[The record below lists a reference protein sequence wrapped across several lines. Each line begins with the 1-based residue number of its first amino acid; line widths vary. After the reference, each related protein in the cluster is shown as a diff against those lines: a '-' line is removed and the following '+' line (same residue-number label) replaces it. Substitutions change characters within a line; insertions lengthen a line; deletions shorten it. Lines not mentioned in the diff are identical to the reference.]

1 MKKTFSTFDLGL
13 ATTLLTLKYELI
25 KLDKTD
31 PKKVRFVFKETKDIE
46 QAMLNYW
53 NDEITVPALT
63 FFNNQ
68 KNLKNRIYSN
78 NE

>member
-1 MKKTFSTFDLGL
+1 MKRTFSTFDLGL

-25 KLDKTD
+25 KLDKTN

-46 QAMLNYW
+46 QTMLNYW